1 MLEKLVI
8 IPTFNE
14 KENIEAIVQAIYDL
28 QQDFHV
34 LIIDDSSPDG
44 TADIV
49 RQIQPRFNN
58 TVFLEERKGKL
69 GLGTAYIYGF
79 KWATARGYSFI

>member
-1 MLEKLVI
+1 MEKLVI

-34 LIIDDSSPDG
+34 LIIDDSSPDE

-58 TVFLEERKGKL
+58 TV
-69 GLGTAYIYGF
+69 
-79 KWATARGYSFI
+79 